1 MLGAAYCLAQTPK
14 AKEAFENDEGFELL
28 SEPLDELLGDERERM
43 RADATKR
50 TFAFEVSC
58 ISDALRGIEVAAPSE
73 SPPPAQTPP
82 PIEAVFLG
90 GDQLEEF
97 DEEACVGAPAPAPDY
112 ERHLEPIYLV
122 AARGDEARA
131 PDAVR
136 VMDEPP

>member
-1 MLGAAYCLAQTPK
+1 MYFRRVAGHR
-14 AKEAFENDEGFELL
+14 
-28 SEPLDELLGDERERM
+28 PL
-43 RADATKR
+43 T
-50 TFAFEVSC
+50 
-58 ISDALRGIEVAAPSE
+58 APSE
-73 SPPPAQTPP
+73 SPPPAQAPP

-112 ERHLEPIYLV
+112 ERHLESIHRG
-122 AARGDEARA
+122 ARRDEARA